1 MAINVFRPKYDIDEC
16 LAQIRECL
24 EIGWTGIGYKTE
36 EFEKQWLGYTGLQNA
51 YFVNSSTAG
60 LNLAVNILK
69 EENVWKDG
77 DEVITTPIT
86 FVSTNHAILR
96 SNLHP
101 VFADIDDT
109 LCLNPKSVLEH
120 ITDKTKAVM
129 YVGLGG
135 NTGNYNEI
143 VKICND
149 HNLKLILDAAHM
161 SGTRLNGVIPGNE
174 ADAVVYSFQ
183 AVKNLPTADSG
194 MLCFKEKK
202 LDSIAREKGWL
213 GINKDTYTRS
223 THEDG
228 HYKWQ
233 YDVEY
238 LGNKYHGN
246 SIMAAIAIAQLKH
259 LDSDNAYRARIADWY
274 REFLA
279 DSTDFIKFVRIE
291 DGCQSSYHLFQ
302 ILVNDR
308 NGLVKYLNAND
319 IFPGVHYAIN
329 TNYPMYS
336 YGKNT
341 CEYAEYVSDHV
352 ISLPMHMM
360 LTRKDIFNISQYI
373 NKYLQQK

>member
-1 MAINVFRPKYDIDEC
+1 
-16 LAQIRECL
+16 
-24 EIGWTGIGYKTE
+24 
-36 EFEKQWLGYTGLQNA
+36 
-51 YFVNSSTAG
+51 
-60 LNLAVNILK
+60 
-69 EENVWKDG
+69 
-77 DEVITTPIT
+77 
-86 FVSTNHAILR
+86 
-96 SNLHP
+96 
-101 VFADIDDT
+101 
-109 LCLNPKSVLEH
+109 
-120 ITDKTKAVM
+120 
-129 YVGLGG
+129 
-135 NTGNYNEI
+135 
-143 VKICND
+143 
-149 HNLKLILDAAHM
+149 
-161 SGTRLNGVIPGNE
+161 
-174 ADAVVYSFQ
+174 
-183 AVKNLPTADSG
+183 
-194 MLCFKEKK
+194 
-202 LDSIAREKGWL
+202 
-213 GINKDTYTRS
+213 
-223 THEDG
+223 
-228 HYKWQ
+228 
-233 YDVEY
+233 
-238 LGNKYHGN
+238 
-246 SIMAAIAIAQLKH
+246 MAAIAIAQLKH